1 MSIAVVFD
9 SAGTLLHTF
18 RVAKDIL
25 HNTLLLDVETTDLTF
40 SCDARALVT
49 IYVHSRDIID
59 APPDQLLSSY
69 LIDHRIGFGVACS
82 CQVIT
87 GDQVA
92 DILYHDRFA
101 RVGDLQECIRMVW
114 KSCKKESVVA
124 MASGVMINLT
134 LGGIEFAITSG
145 GRPFPGAKSTISDLQ
160 RMGVATYI
168 ASGDRT
174 DKLVKMADYLGIPHD
189 NVHGVATPSI
199 KAQVVEDLKSQY
211 DVVVMVGDGI
221 NDLSAMKKADV
232 AILTK
237 QQSVTKPAA
246 LEQAAHVT
254 VSKVSEVVG
263 IIGKINK
270 GEAPELCQYKE

>member
-9 SAGTLLHTF
+9 SAGTLLHTY
-18 RVAKDIL
+18 RVVKDIL
-25 HNTLLLDVETTDLTF
+25 HDTLLLDVETTDLTF

-49 IYVHSRDIID
+49 LYVHSRDIID

-69 LIDHRIGFGVACS
+69 ILDHHVAFGVACS

-87 GDQVA
+87 ADRVA
-92 DILYHDRFA
+92 EILHHDRYA
-101 RVGDLQECIRMVW
+101 RVGDMQECIRQVW
-114 KSCKKESVVA
+114 KSCKKEAVVA
-124 MASGVMINLT
+124 MASGVMINQT
-134 LGGIEFAITSG
+134 LEGIEFAITSG
-145 GRPFPGAKSTISDLQ
+145 GRPFPGAKSTITSLH
-160 RMGVATYI
+160 RMGVATYV

-211 DVVVMVGDGI
+211 DLVVMVGDGI
-221 NDLSAMKKADV
+221 NDLSAMRKAHV

-237 QQSVTKPAA
+237 QQSGTKPAP
-246 LEQAAHVT
+246 LEAAADYIVG
-254 VSKVSEVVG
+254 KVSEVVE

-270 GEAPELCQYKE
+270 GEARELCQYKE